1 MTYSHTRYGPVP
13 SFSFISFYS
22 PLHSVFSSWSH
33 WLSSYFITYA
43 TYAPISEPFH
53 LPVLLS
59 EMFFKYIYI
68 YMKVRYIFTTS
79 FLPLF
84 TSLLK
89 YDLIKDDFLD
99 YT

>member
-43 TYAPISEPFH
+43 TYAPISEPFQ
-53 LPVLLS
+53 LPVLS

-68 YMKVRYIFTTS
+68 YIYESEVRYLS
-79 FLPLF
+79 
-84 TSLLK
+84 
-89 YDLIKDDFLD
+89 
-99 YT
+99 